1 MPIGSAGV
9 AMIDARDI
17 ADAAVAELLRRD
29 REPGPSPRTT
39 LDLVGP
45 ELLTGESV
53 ARIWSAALDREVIYG
68 GDDAAAFEEQL
79 AALGPSWL
87 AYDMRLMMVGIQK
100 FGMHGTDGT
109 IDRLQAIL
117 GRPLRKYA
125 DFVKE
130 ATAAS

>member
-1 MPIGSAGV
+1 MFLMQAG
-9 AMIDARDI
+9 
-17 ADAAVAELLRRD
+17 
-29 REPGPSPRTT
+29 
-39 LDLVGP
+39 
-45 ELLTGESV
+45 
-53 ARIWSAALDREVIYG
+53 EVIYG

-130 ATAAS
+130 AAAAS